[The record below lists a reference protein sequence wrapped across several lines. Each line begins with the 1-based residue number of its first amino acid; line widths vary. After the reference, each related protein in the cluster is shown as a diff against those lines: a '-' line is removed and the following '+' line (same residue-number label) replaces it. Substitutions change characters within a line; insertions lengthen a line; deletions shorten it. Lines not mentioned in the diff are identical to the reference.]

1 MFFEIT
7 ISNAKESGGM
17 SYAFSEVLRT
27 QWNDEV
33 IEYLVSKFNSST
45 PRIVVLC
52 KSVFLNS
59 TLVKFDGVSFVINAA
74 NECLELSFAKVDADK
89 MEPVIQEILRWKA
102 FTQYAS
108 RFCVRVDKNTS
119 YSIVF
124 NSGISLTTK
133 ELKDKIHNY
142 KMEILLVVSDKK
154 QAMPK
159 LPPLL
164 ERRKALLGQKSYATD
179 PRGVKCRRLVRNDIC
194 AIYFFGQKI
203 TREEIGQY
211 EWK

>member
-74 NECLELSFAKVDADK
+74 NECLELSFAKVDDDK
-89 MEPVIQEILRWKA
+89 MQPVIQEILKWDA
-102 FTQYAS
+102 FTKS
-108 RFCVRVDKNTS
+108 STRFYVTVDKE
-119 YSIVF
+119 YARSILF
-124 NSGISLTTK
+124 DSGYLQTPQKFKNFFRYYETK
-133 ELKDKIHNY
+133 IT
-142 KMEILLVVSDKK
+142 
-154 QAMPK
+154 
-159 LPPLL
+159 
-164 ERRKALLGQKSYATD
+164 LLGDK
-179 PRGVKCRRLVRNDIC
+179 
-194 AIYFFGQKI
+194 
-203 TREEIGQY
+203 
-211 EWK
+211 